1 MNDIEISQAATE
13 APITEIAGKLDLS
26 ADQIEQYGAVK
37 AKIKLPVTG
46 DASTSK
52 LILVTSINPT
62 PAGEGKSTVTVGL
75 GDALQRQGK
84 KVAIALREPS
94 LGPVMG
100 IKVVPRVA
108 GMRRLFQWKISTCTL
123 LGTWA
128 H

>member
-13 APITEIAGKLDLS
+13 APITEIAAKLGLS

-46 DASTSK
+46 DSSNAK

-84 KVAIALREPS
+84 K
-94 LGPVMG
+94 
-100 IKVVPRVA
+100 K
-108 GMRRLFQWKISTCTL
+108 
-123 LGTWA
+123 
-128 H
+128 